1 MNSINDIPNLNKE
14 DTYST
19 ALLLMFVFSRNPRY
33 STLSELSYILDHENF
48 LKFIKYYEGQTIEV
62 PTVEEISSALKTLLV
77 YQYYVIEEIPWKE
90 SIVKA
95 GFLESESYRAQRLL
109 YKFRSTVDEYKVGDV
124 LSGKKS

>member
-19 ALLLMFVFSRNPRY
+19 ALLLMFVFSRNPKY

-62 PTVEEISSALKTLLV
+62 PTVDEISSALKTLLV
-77 YQYYVIEEIPWKE
+77 YQYYVIEEMPWRE
-90 SIVKA
+90 AIVKA

-109 YKFRSTVDEYKVGDV
+109 YKFRSTMDE
-124 LSGKKS
+124 